1 MKKEEQALLMK
12 RHALLSHIQEKLKI
26 TKNTMEKQIALL
38 DAYNPLAVLKRGYA
52 IVSDEEGIIRS
63 IRDVHDKDRLSIRLQ
78 DGRIQVEVVNQE
90 ESK

>member
-1 MKKEEQALLMK
+1 MLIQEN
-12 RHALLSHIQEKLKI
+12 LSIQEKLKI